1 MFTVTIHKLIKLMYF
16 VLRQNEQILQSFD
29 FNFIDNFRF
38 SKKKSVFTV
47 FRTKSL
53 TI

>member
-38 SKKKSVFTV
+38 SKKKKVYLQFLEQ
-47 FRTKSL
+47 SL
-53 TI
+53 